1 MDHKAVIIVT
11 PHIGEKY
18 SDGHFFLNNVLPEHC
33 HELKFPHMIEF
44 QKNAASFTETMSIIK
59 DKMEKIQEILNE

>member
-11 PHIGEKY
+11 PHIGEKH
-18 SDGHFFLNNVLPEHC
+18 SNDNFFLKNVTLEHC
-33 HELKFPHMIEF
+33 EQLNMPPMLEF
-44 QKNAASFTETMSIIK
+44 EKNATSFAETMSIIK